1 MSRWPKSKSPAPS
14 VSTADGFPTSSFWTL
29 SSEVLSTMSEGPSR
43 GAFSTPV
50 AVVWDVV
57 RPLCGALREL
67 LIEDAAF
74 WAAENMEEKKPFC
87 GPAAPFETF
96 DSSSGVKVDTEL
108 DSLLGPWAAEADRTR
123 RCEIMFPEGL
133 TVIPVDEMEFR
144 GLIESGESVI
154 PSDVV

>member
-1 MSRWPKSKSPAPS
+1 
-14 VSTADGFPTSSFWTL
+14 
-29 SSEVLSTMSEGPSR
+29 MSEGPSS

-87 GPAAPFETF
+87 WPAAPFETF

-123 RCEIMFPEGL
+123 RCEIMFPDGL